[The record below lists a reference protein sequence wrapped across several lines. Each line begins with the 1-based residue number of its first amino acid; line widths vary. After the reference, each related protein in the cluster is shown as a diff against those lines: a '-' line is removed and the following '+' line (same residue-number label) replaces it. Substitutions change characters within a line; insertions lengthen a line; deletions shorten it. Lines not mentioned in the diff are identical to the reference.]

1 MQYNNLETILVQN
14 NVNNVYTFGNTEK
27 GKLSSISKLLEQLN
41 ITLKIVKKRY
51 GVVHTFFPLAIF
63 RMKPLNKTSLL

>member
-27 GKLSSISKLLEQLN
+27 GKLLSISKLLEQLN
-41 ITLKIVKKRY
+41 ISLKIVKKR
-51 GVVHTFFPLAIF
+51 
-63 RMKPLNKTSLL
+63 